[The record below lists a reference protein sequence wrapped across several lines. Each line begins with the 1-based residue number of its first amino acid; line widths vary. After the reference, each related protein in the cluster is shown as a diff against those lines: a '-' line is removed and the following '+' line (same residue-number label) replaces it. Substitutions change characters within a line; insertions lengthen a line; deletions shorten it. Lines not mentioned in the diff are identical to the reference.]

1 MTSSHPQT
9 DLPIG
14 MATLTLR
21 DRNASRLIAQA
32 ENSVNAKPFSKV
44 PILDIS
50 PLSSDDKAA
59 KQELAKQIRSACIEV
74 GFFYIK
80 GHCVD
85 SNLRKA
91 AFEAA
96 KLFFSQSE
104 QLKRS
109 VSVEKSPILRGYA
122 GLLEENTDPDNQG
135 DLHEHFD
142 MALDLDE
149 TDPDFSAGIY
159 GYGPNQWPDLEP
171 FKEPVMAYH
180 GAMVVLSESL
190 YRGFALSLGL
200 DEDHFLPWI
209 TKPIAEMRLA
219 HYPPQTA
226 LPQTAL
232 PQTALH
238 DPERIMGI
246 GAHSD
251 YDVFTIL
258 ATDDVPALEVQNSAD
273 QWIAAPPIDNA
284 FIVNVGDLLQR
295 WTNDIYRST
304 FHRVVNRTSKERYSI
319 PFFASTNAQL
329 EIGVLD
335 KCISSERPARYAPIS
350 ASDYV
355 GTLMREAYGIEQGP

>member
-1 MTSSHPQT
+1 
-9 DLPIG
+9 
-14 MATLTLR
+14 
-21 DRNASRLIAQA
+21 
-32 ENSVNAKPFSKV
+32 
-44 PILDIS
+44 
-50 PLSSDDKAA
+50 
-59 KQELAKQIRSACIEV
+59 
-74 GFFYIK
+74 
-80 GHCVD
+80 
-85 SNLRKA
+85 
-91 AFEAA
+91 
-96 KLFFSQSE
+96 
-104 QLKRS
+104 
-109 VSVEKSPILRGYA
+109 EKSPILRGYA
-122 GLLEENTDPDNQG
+122 GLLEENTDPDNEG

-180 GAMVVLSESL
+180 SAMVALSENL

-200 DEDHFLPWI
+200 DEGHFLPWI

-219 HYPPQTA
+219 HYP
-226 LPQTAL
+226 

-284 FIVNVGDLLQR
+284 FIVNVGDLLQH

-304 FHRVVNRTSKERYSI
+304 FHRVVNRTGKERYSI

-335 KCISSERPARYAPIS
+335 KCISSERPARYAPI
-350 ASDYV
+350 
-355 GTLMREAYGIEQGP
+355 

>member
-14 MATLTLR
+14 MAALTLR

-32 ENSVNAKPFSKV
+32 ENSANAKPFSKV

-50 PLSSDDKAA
+50 PLSSADEAA
-59 KQELAKQIRSACIEV
+59 KKALAEQIRSACIEV
-74 GFFYIK
+74 GFFYII
-80 GHCVD
+80 GHGVD
-85 SNLRKA
+85 GNLRKA

-122 GLLEENTDPDNQG
+122 GLLEENTDPDNEG

-180 GAMVVLSESL
+180 SAMVALSENL
-190 YRGFALSLGL
+190 YRGFALSLDL

-219 HYPPQTA
+219 HYP
-226 LPQTAL
+226 

-304 FHRVVNRTSKERYSI
+304 FHRVVNRTGKERYSI

-355 GTLMREAYGIEQGP
+355 GTLMREAYGIKEKP